1 MEAITKYEMMEI
13 QQIKRISQNIYY
25 VKPKLLINS

>member
-13 QQIKRISQNIYY
+13 QQMKGISQNIYY
-25 VKPKLLINS
+25 IKARITD